1 MLLVQICVCN
11 TCKTLIFLVFKCII
25 EYGRTFLDFT
35 SHSLAV
41 PSSDADSM
49 LLPSGEKRTSKH
61 LPL

>member
-1 MLLVQICVCN
+1 MLVVQIYVCN
-11 TCKTLIFLVFKCII
+11 TCKTSNFLVFKCI
-25 EYGRTFLDFT
+25 EYGHTFLDLT

-49 LLPSGEKRTSKH
+49 SLPSGEKRTSKH

>member
-1 MLLVQICVCN
+1 MSAIRG
-11 TCKTLIFLVFKCII
+11 FLVFYFI

-35 SHSLAV
+35 SHNLAV

-49 LLPSGEKRTSKH
+49 LLPSREKRTSKH